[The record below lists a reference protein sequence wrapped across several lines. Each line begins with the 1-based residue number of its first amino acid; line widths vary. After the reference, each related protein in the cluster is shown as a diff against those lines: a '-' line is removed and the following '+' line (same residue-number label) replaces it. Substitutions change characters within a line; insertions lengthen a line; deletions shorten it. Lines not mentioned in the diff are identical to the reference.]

1 MAEGKKRLKN
11 GVLAIADQAV
21 VSAGTFLS
29 TMLICRNCSDAEFG
43 IFALAWTI
51 VAFLRT
57 IQDRVIAA
65 PFLAFTFSP
74 GFSRTSFRGSSIA
87 HQAIFSFAST
97 TAIVAGAF
105 AIWVLGFGIGHFSFG
120 LSLAVALWF
129 TLGRDQMRSISF
141 TDFKILRLLIMDVVV
156 VVSQLLG
163 LAMLIWMHG
172 FTLSSANLILGFGCL
187 VPLAF
192 WLWFTKS
199 QYTIEKNA
207 IVSDWSHNWVY
218 ARWLVGARV
227 LGIAP
232 IVVIPWLIA
241 IMEGEKGTGVFGVCS
256 SLVGVSLMFVQGVN
270 NLFQPRTVL
279 ELHLNGIRGLIMGIV
294 ESIGVICA
302 GLICIST
309 ILFFFGGNLLA
320 IFGGQYVG
328 FGFLTFLLSIATLV
342 VSISTMFANGL
353 AALKKAK
360 DFFWGEV
367 SYCVVSIVLAMVLV
381 PTLGLNGAA
390 YAMIAGGLTATLVT
404 GVTLAKAIR
413 NYVSESGENGTT
425 HVSIPE
431 EMEIA

>member
-1 MAEGKKRLKN
+1 
-11 GVLAIADQAV
+11 
-21 VSAGTFLS
+21 
-29 TMLICRNCSDAEFG
+29 
-43 IFALAWTI
+43 
-51 VAFLRT
+51 
-57 IQDRVIAA
+57 
-65 PFLAFTFSP
+65 
-74 GFSRTSFRGSSIA
+74 
-87 HQAIFSFAST
+87 
-97 TAIVAGAF
+97 
-105 AIWVLGFGIGHFSFG
+105 
-120 LSLAVALWF
+120 
-129 TLGRDQMRSISF
+129 
-141 TDFKILRLLIMDVVV
+141 
-156 VVSQLLG
+156 
-163 LAMLIWMHG
+163 
-172 FTLSSANLILGFGCL
+172 
-187 VPLAF
+187 
-192 WLWFTKS
+192 
-199 QYTIEKNA
+199 
-207 IVSDWSHNWVY
+207 
-218 ARWLVGARV
+218 
-227 LGIAP
+227 
-232 IVVIPWLIA
+232 
-241 IMEGEKGTGVFGVCS
+241 
-256 SLVGVSLMFVQGVN
+256 MFVQGVN

-328 FGFLTFLLSIATLV
+328 FGFLTFLLSISTLV